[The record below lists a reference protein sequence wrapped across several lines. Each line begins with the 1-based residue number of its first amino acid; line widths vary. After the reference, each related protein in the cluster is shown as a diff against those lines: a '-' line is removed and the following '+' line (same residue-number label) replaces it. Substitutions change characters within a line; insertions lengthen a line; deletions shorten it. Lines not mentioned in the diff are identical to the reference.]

1 MDGRLKN
8 NYCSLMENDAIVYN
22 HTMFHLESS
31 AYRSNIFN
39 TLIKLLKCMHF
50 LKYVFIYMW
59 MFMTLNQVN
68 ISMLQSV
75 YYNYI
80 CRNFIIN
87 VNGSSKLIFCTTFQN
102 ILHTCNILHRYS
114 YW

>member
-1 MDGRLKN
+1 MKN
-8 NYCSLMENDAIVYN
+8 DVIVYY

-31 AYRSNIFN
+31 AYRSNKFN
-39 TLIKLLKCMHF
+39 TLIKLLKCMQF
-50 LKYVFIYMW
+50 FKYVFINMW

-80 CRNFIIN
+80 YRILFHNF
-87 VNGSSKLIFCTTFQN
+87 K
-102 ILHTCNILHRYS
+102 
-114 YW
+114 